1 MTRTSRRG
9 GIRSSAAAASN
20 NSVDP
25 LPIEDLP
32 FELLGAA

>member
-1 MTRTSRRG
+1 MPMTRIRR

-32 FELLGAA
+32 FERLAAA